1 MRIAPDVVQQIRER
15 ADIVEVVNDF
25 VSLKKKG
32 SNWMACCP
40 FHHEKTPSF
49 SVSPSRG
56 IYKCFGC
63 GRGGDAVS
71 FVMEI
76 DSVGYGE
83 ALRYLAK
90 KYGIEIALEEELT
103 DEEREKQNEK
113 DSIYIAMNYARDFFR
128 EQLWETDDGKAI
140 GLSYFKERG
149 FIEKTIQTF
158 ELGYSPSAWQAFTN
172 QAESA
177 GYGLNIL
184 SKAGLTIAKE
194 DGKKFDRF
202 RERVMFPIHNLSGR
216 VVAFGARLLK
226 KDPKQ
231 AKYLNSPET
240 PVYTKSKIVYGI
252 YQAKKSI
259 READECYLVEGYTD
273 VISLHQAGIENVV
286 ASSGTSL
293 TTDQI
298 RLIKRFSDNITI
310 LYDGD
315 NAGIKAAIRG
325 VDLILEEGL
334 NVQIVILPEGED
346 PDSYVKSV
354 GESKFR
360 EFIQEHSQDFI
371 RFKASF
377 YQKEAENNPLKRAE
391 AIRELVNS
399 ISKIPDAIKRAVFF
413 QETAKLLDV
422 DEQVLLVESNKITR
436 QEIQK
441 PKLAPDSTFHFEES
455 VNVVE
460 EKEKDTAISPILF
473 QEKESIRLLLNYAHL
488 PIENDQKLLEYFLSE
503 IDDISFET
511 PIYNQIL
518 ELFKAELQ
526 KGNLVDAQFF
536 LHVENEEIK
545 KAVIDLITPRH
556 EVSENWQK
564 KYKIIIPKE
573 EDLLQSIAYK
583 SIMRLKLRYVR
594 KAIQAN
600 AEELMQAK
608 TDEEQDDLLMVG
620 MQLKDTE
627 KEIAKLLGNV
637 ILK

>member
-15 ADIVEVVNDF
+15 ADILEVVNDF

-32 SNWMACCP
+32 SNWMAPCP

-113 DSIYIAMNYARDFFR
+113 DSIYIAMAYARDFFR
-128 EQLWETDDGKAI
+128 EELWDTDDGKAI

-172 QAESA
+172 QAEKA
-177 GYGLNIL
+177 GYSLNIL

-252 YQAKKSI
+252 YQAKKAI
-259 READECYLVEGYTD
+259 RDADECYLVEGYTD

-293 TTDQI
+293 TADQI

-334 NVQIVILPEGED
+334 NAQIVILPEGED

-354 GESKFR
+354 GETQFR
-360 EFIQEHSQDFI
+360 EFIQKYSQDFI

-377 YQKEAENNPLKRAE
+377 YQKEAQDNPLKRAE
-391 AIRELVNS
+391 AIREVVNS

-413 QETAKLLDV
+413 QETAKLLEV
-422 DEQVLLVESNKITR
+422 DEQVLIVESNKITR
-436 QEIQK
+436 QEAQK
-441 PKLAPDSTFHFEES
+441 PKLTPESTFGFEES
-455 VNVVE
+455 VNTVE
-460 EKEKDTAISPILF
+460 EKDTAVSPILF

-511 PIYNQIL
+511 PVYNQIL
-518 ELFKAELQ
+518 EIFKAELQ
-526 KGNLVDAQFF
+526 KGSLVDAQFF
-536 LHVENEEIK
+536 LQLENQEVK

-564 KYKIIIPKE
+564 KYKISIPKE

-583 SIMRLKLRYVR
+583 SIMRLKLRYIR
-594 KAIQAN
+594 KAIQENTEGLA
-600 AEELMQAK
+600 QAQ
-608 TDEEQDDLLMVG
+608 TAEEQDDLLMIG
-620 MQLKDTE
+620 MQLKETE